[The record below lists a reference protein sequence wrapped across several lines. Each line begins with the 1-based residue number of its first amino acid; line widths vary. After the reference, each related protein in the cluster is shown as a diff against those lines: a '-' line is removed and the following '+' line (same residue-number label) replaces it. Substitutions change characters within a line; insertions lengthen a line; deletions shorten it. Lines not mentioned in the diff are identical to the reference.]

1 MSKRKLKIG
10 VIGTGAIGSYYGIM
24 LSQMGHE
31 IHFLLHSSYQEVKE
45 NGLLLKS
52 EIHGDILLSS
62 PQIYQSAEDMPICEV
77 VIVALKTI
85 QNETVLTEVLP
96 YVTDDKTT
104 VILIQ
109 NGMGMEQDMASLFT
123 ELQFAGAAA
132 LIGCHKEKNGI
143 IVHEGYGAIDFGSF
157 NLKNTEI
164 LHQLSEEF
172 TDFGIPSS
180 VQDLTILRWKK
191 LVWNMT
197 FNGLSVAL
205 NSTTDIL
212 LEKYE
217 EKCRIIMDE
226 VAKAAGSQGVI
237 IPESFINGLIPFTR
251 EMGSYSPSMKLD
263 FENYRPME
271 LEYIYERPIAAAKK
285 SGIEMPQTSLLYHEL
300 WLLQKK
306 HIAEKKLQQK

>member
-10 VIGTGAIGSYYGIM
+10 VIGAGAIGSYYGIM
-24 LSQMGHE
+24 LSEIGHD
-31 IHFLLHSSYQEVKE
+31 IHFLLHSTYQEVKE

-52 EIHGDILLSS
+52 DIHGDILLSS
-62 PQIYQSAEDMPICEV
+62 PQIYQSAEDMPVCEV
-77 VIVALKTI
+77 VIVALKTT
-85 QNETVLTEVLP
+85 QNENVLP
-96 YVTDDKTT
+96 EILPYPSDEKTI

-109 NGMGMEQDMASLFT
+109 NGLGMEQDIAHLLP

-132 LIGCHKEKNGI
+132 LIGCHKEKNGT

-157 NLKNTEI
+157 NLKSTEI
-164 LHQLSEEF
+164 LHQLAEEF
-172 TDFGIPSS
+172 TAFGISS
-180 VQDLTILRWKK
+180 SCQDLTTLRWKK
-191 LVWNMT
+191 LIWNMT

-217 EKCRIIMDE
+217 EKCRVIMNE
-226 VAKAAGSQGVI
+226 VGKAAESQGII

-271 LEYIYERPIAAAKK
+271 LEYIYERPIAAAKN
-285 SGIEMPQTSLLYHEL
+285 SGIEMPETTLLYHEL

-306 HIAEKKLQQK
+306 HSAEKKLNQQ